1 MSGLPQIYTAHVFVR
16 LKPGVNDPQGATV
29 AAGLRDLD
37 FDGIRDVR
45 VGKIVD
51 VELAAPDA
59 VTARARVEAMCEQL
73 LTNPVIE
80 EFELELIEPQPLK
93 LSDTAW

>member
-1 MSGLPQIYTAHVFVR
+1 MSGLPQTYTAHVFVR
-16 LKPGVNDPQGATV
+16 LKSGVNDPQGATV
-29 AAGLRDLD
+29 AGGLRDLG

-51 VELAAPDA
+51 VELVAPDA
-59 VTARARVEAMCEQL
+59 ATARERVHEMCEQL

-80 EFELELIEPQPLK
+80 EFEMELIEPQPLK

>member
-37 FDGIRDVR
+37 FDGVRDVR
-45 VGKIVD
+45 VGKIVV
-51 VELAAPDA
+51 VELVAPDA
-59 VTARARVEAMCEQL
+59 ATARERVQAMCEQL

-80 EFELELIEPQPLK
+80 EFEMELIEPQPLK

>member
-1 MSGLPQIYTAHVFVR
+1 MSGLPQVYTAHVFVR
-16 LKPGVNDPQGATV
+16 LKPGVNDPPGATV
-29 AAGLRDLD
+29 AAGLRDLG

-51 VELAAPDA
+51 VEMVAPDA
-59 VTARARVEAMCEQL
+59 ATARERLHAMCEQL

-80 EFELELIEPQPLK
+80 EYEMELIEPQPLK

>member
-16 LKPGVNDPQGATV
+16 LKTGVNDPQGTTV
-29 AAGLRDLD
+29 ADGLRDLG

-51 VELAAPDA
+51 VELVAPDA
-59 VTARARVEAMCEQL
+59 ATARERVQSMCEQL

-80 EFELELIEPQPLK
+80 DFELELIEPRSLK